1 MTTIKITGSELREIA
16 EQDIADQAAE
26 SAALHR
32 EQGWVGGGDDY
43 DIGVYYGD
51 REGLAER
58 LGYEPAKE
66 QVLEL
71 ERQIRAKLDETETTM
86 ITQAQIEACVALL
99 RARRATNGYADMPD
113 LTAAAGLTIN
123 DTLELHD
130 RLVSRRDVVCR
141 EGRYRLLA

>member
-51 REGLAER
+51 REGLASR
-58 LGYEPAKE
+58 LGYEPTKE

-71 ERQIRAKLDETETTM
+71 ERQIRAKLDET
-86 ITQAQIEACVALL
+86 A
-99 RARRATNGYADMPD
+99 
-113 LTAAAGLTIN
+113 
-123 DTLELHD
+123 
-130 RLVSRRDVVCR
+130 
-141 EGRYRLLA
+141 